1 MNKKVILGLLAV
13 SVGMASCNRDED
25 AVSSQ
30 GEPVRTVHYTPQQIE
45 SQLQQLNESFQI
57 SGKSAVNLEYSY
69 KAYAEPPRVNSI
81 RTNATSV
88 SAIND
93 MVFVTWHTLNAP
105 YGGAL
110 TAYKLNSSTDK
121 YEFTDR
127 IDFLDT
133 DFHESAT
140 HRNAGNGTYELA
152 ATGQRNPD
160 ASNYLLS
167 GHKGAV
173 VTRVDYDYINDAFV
187 ETSVKELPL
196 PGYAG
201 NSIVSAGESYI
212 VITGNGTGST
222 AAADQGGVYRTDY
235 DLTNISEAMS
245 LNDGLSLLV
254 HPGTLTTTTSANL
267 TILERTGANSY
278 AYDALT
284 ADNNPGV
291 LAGSFSPAFSFNA
304 SVGTDV
310 ERAGMCWAVGSTG
323 SSTHGDSLLFA
334 LGDAGLYSAGSG
346 LVANHGAALSVAY
359 DQGARAIYYAG
370 GTGGL
375 SVLAGGGFDGG
386 ALINTFDLI
395 GKFTPPTNG
404 SFPSDF
410 DIKDVS
416 VYGSRNIALASGLGG
431 MYFIRRD

>member
-1 MNKKVILGLLAV
+1 MNKKIILGILAV
-13 SVGMASCNRDED
+13 SVSIASCNRDQD
-25 AVSSQ
+25 DLSSQ
-30 GEPVRTVHYTPQQIE
+30 NEEGRTVNYTSQELE
-45 SQLQQLNESFQI
+45 SQLQQLNESFQV
-57 SGKSAVNLEYSY
+57 SSKAVVNLDYSY
-69 KAYAEPPRVNSI
+69 KAYAEPPLVNSI

-110 TAYKLNSSTDK
+110 TAYKLNSSTDR

-127 IDFLDT
+127 IDFVDT

-140 HRNAGNGTYELA
+140 HRNASNGTFELA
-152 ATGQRNPD
+152 ATGQRDPD
-160 ASNYLLS
+160 ASGYVLAD
-167 GHKGAV
+167 HKGAV

-187 ETSVKELPL
+187 ANSVKELPL

-201 NSIVSAGESYI
+201 NSIVSAGESYL

-222 AAADQGGVYRTDY
+222 AVADQGGVYRTDY
-235 DLTNISEAMS
+235 DLTNVSEAMT

-254 HPGTLTTTTSANL
+254 HPGTLTTTASANL
-267 TILERTGANSY
+267 TILERTGAASY
-278 AYDALT
+278 AYDAIT

-291 LAGSFSPAFSFNA
+291 LGGSFNPAFSFNA
-304 SVGTDV
+304 TTGTNA

-346 LVANHGAALSVAY
+346 LVAVHGAALSVAY

-375 SVLAGGGFDGG
+375 SVLAAGGFDGG
-386 ALINTFDLI
+386 TLINTFDLI
-395 GKFTPPTNG
+395 GKFIPPTNG
-404 SFPSDF
+404 NFPSDF

-431 MYFIRRD
+431 MYFIRRN